1 MVQYNVK
8 QGMLDNYLST
18 VLNIYVQRK
27 EIQG

>member
-8 QGMLDNYLST
+8 QGMLDNLSI

>member
-8 QGMLDNYLST
+8 QGMLDNVST

>member
-1 MVQYNVK
+1 MVEYNVK
-8 QGMLDNYLST
+8 QGMLDNLST